1 VTEMYRAQ
9 SLDRRLYGV
18 CTGLVEDND
27 DPENEGRV
35 KVRFPWLDD
44 ATVSEWCRV
53 IQPYAGNGF
62 GAVFVPEKLCEVLV
76 AFVHGDMNEPIVIGG
91 LYNGKDKPPT
101 HHDGTDVDVK
111 MIKTQAGHVVRLDDS
126 AQARAIE
133 LATAGGHKVVLDDQ
147 NKKIEIVSTGGHR
160 VVLDDQGKKLTITSS
175 GGHALV
181 LDDQGD
187 KVELSAAG
195 GAGKLTIE
203 ATGKVTLQATTVT
216 VSAQQV
222 SLGG

>member
-1 VTEMYRAQ
+1 MTAPYRAQ

-18 CTGLVEDND
+18 FAGLVEDND
-27 DPENEGRV
+27 DPEHEGRI

-53 IQPYAGNGF
+53 MQPYAGNGF
-62 GAVFVPEKLCEVLV
+62 GATFVPEKQTEVLV
-76 AFVHGDMNEPIVIGG
+76 AFVHGDMNEPVVIGG
-91 LYNGKDKPPT
+91 LYNGQDKPPAYR
-101 HHDGTDVDVK
+101 DGTNQDVK
-111 MIKTQAGHVVRLDDS
+111 MIKTAAGHAVRLDDS

-133 LATAGGHKVVLDDQ
+133 LHTA
-147 NKKIEIVSTGGHR
+147 
-160 VVLDDQGKKLTITSS
+160 

-181 LDDQGD
+181 LDDQNRKITITSTGGHTLVLD
-187 KVELSAAG
+187 DQGNKIELAAAG
-195 GAGKLTIE
+195 GNGKLTIE
-203 ATGKVTLQATTVT
+203 ASGKITLQGTIVT